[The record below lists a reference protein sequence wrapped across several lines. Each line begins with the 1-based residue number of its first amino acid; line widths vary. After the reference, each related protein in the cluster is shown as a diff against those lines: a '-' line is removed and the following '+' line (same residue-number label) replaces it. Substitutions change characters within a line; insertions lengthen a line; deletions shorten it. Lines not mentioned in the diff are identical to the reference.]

1 VKGESGEVAY
11 DADADNNSNN
21 NNNNNNGNTTP
32 NVSGYINLNTF

>member
-1 VKGESGEVAY
+1 MKGESGEVAY